1 MIKHIVMWKLLEQA
15 EGNSKAKNAQLAK
28 AKLESLN
35 GKVPGLL
42 KLEVGID
49 FSCSE
54 TSMDLMLYSEF
65 EDRAALER
73 YQQHPEHVAVF
84 PFMKAI
90 RSERRVVDYEI
101 D

>member
-1 MIKHIVMWKLLEQA
+1 MIKHIVMWKLLDTA
-15 EGNSKAKNAQLAK
+15 EGNSKAENARLAK
-28 AKLESLN
+28 VQLEALN

-42 KLEVGID
+42 KLEVGVD
-49 FSCSE
+49 FSDSD
-54 TSMDLMLYSEF
+54 TSMDLILYSEF

-90 RSERRVVDYEI
+90 RSERRVVDYEV
-101 D
+101 

>member
-1 MIKHIVMWKLLEQA
+1 MIKHIVMWKLLDAA
-15 EGNSKAKNAQLAK
+15 EGNSKAENARMAKAQLEA
-28 AKLESLN
+28 LN

-42 KLEVGID
+42 KLEVGVD
-49 FSCSE
+49 FSDSD
-54 TSMDLMLYSEF
+54 TSMDLILYSEF

-90 RSERRVVDYEI
+90 RSERRVVDYEV
-101 D
+101 

>member
-15 EGNSKAKNAQLAK
+15 EGNTKAENARLAK
-28 AKLESLN
+28 TRLEALN
-35 GKVPGLL
+35 GKVEGLL

-49 FSCSE
+49 FSNSD
-54 TSMDLMLYSEF
+54 TSMDLILYSEF
-65 EDRAALER
+65 EDQAALQR

>member
-15 EGNSKAKNAQLAK
+15 EGNSKVENARLAK
-28 AKLESLN
+28 VRLEALN

-42 KLEVGID
+42 KLEVGMD
-49 FSCSE
+49 FSCSD
-54 TSMDLMLYSEF
+54 SSFDLILYSEF

-73 YQQHPEHVAVF
+73 YQQHPEHQAVF

-90 RSERRVVDYEI
+90 RSERAVVDYEV
-101 D
+101 

>member
-15 EGNSKAKNAQLAK
+15 EGNSKAHNAQLAK
-28 AKLESLN
+28 AKLEALN

-49 FSCSE
+49 FSATE
-54 TSMDLMLYSEF
+54 TSMDLLLYSEF
-65 EDRAALER
+65 EDRAALQR

-84 PFMKAI
+84 PFMQAI
-90 RSERRVVDYEI
+90 RSERRVVDYET